1 MSFALRLYERFRV
14 LIHEAA
20 KFGVV
25 GLAGF
30 IVSLGGADVLRY
42 GAGVGKY
49 KAVVIATVL
58 ATVVTFIGN
67 RYWAFRHRER
77 TGMGRETVL
86 FFVFN
91 GIGLLIQL
99 ACVAIVQDGLNL
111 QGKIAYNAAN
121 LVGIGLGTLFRFW
134 SYRKW
139 VWRTQ
144 DPAPGV
150 QAGRH
155 RPVDRPLGFRRPV
168 SLRPGSLRP
177 GWPGPSRSA
186 WTRKPRCTVAARRST
201 SRGPGRTVRTPSR
214 PAASA
219 ANSPG
224 TTTAGPGIMAATA
237 ARVATAAARGATP
250 RGADP
255 SPLAAAALRGFP
267 ARARGAG
274 TGRGRL
280 ACSHRRTGRARTGTG
295 PLEAGGPGPA
305 LRSRRDAPPGPVEAS
320 PRTATGF
327 SHSPARRWAWPGGPG
342 RSWASLRRSFGVSAG
357 RCSRC
362 RCRRRAEGAERRPP
376 WPVPG

>member
-1 MSFALRLYERFRV
+1 MSFVLRLYERFRV

-30 IVSLGGADVLRY
+30 IVSLGGADALRY

-49 KAVVIATVL
+49 KAVIAATVL
-58 ATVVTFIGN
+58 ATVVTFVGN

-144 DPAPGV
+144 GPAAGV
-150 QAGRH
+150 PAGRH
-155 RPVDRPLGFRRPV
+155 RPG
-168 SLRPGSLRP
+168 
-177 GWPGPSRSA
+177 A
-186 WTRKPRCTVAARRST
+186 
-201 SRGPGRTVRTPSR
+201 
-214 PAASA
+214 PA
-219 ANSPG
+219 P
-224 TTTAGPGIMAATA
+224 
-237 ARVATAAARGATP
+237 
-250 RGADP
+250 
-255 SPLAAAALRGFP
+255 GFP
-267 ARARGAG
+267 EAGFPEAAVAEAVAVGLDEEATLYGRGAG
-274 TGRGRL
+274 EHEHGAGSYGAGPEELGGERGQY
-280 ACSHRRTGRARTGTG
+280 
-295 PLEAGGPGPA
+295 AGYD
-305 LRSRRDAPPGPVEAS
+305 RRDGNYGPD
-320 PRTATGF
+320 
-327 SHSPARRWAWPGGPG
+327 GGNGSRPG
-342 RSWASLRRSFGVSAG
+342 RHAARS
-357 RCSRC
+357 
-362 RCRRRAEGAERRPP
+362 
-376 WPVPG
+376 

>member
-49 KAVVIATVL
+49 KAVIAATVL
-58 ATVVTFIGN
+58 ATVVTFVGN

-99 ACVAIVQDGLNL
+99 VCVAIVQDGLNL

-144 DPAPGV
+144 DPAAGV
-150 QAGRH
+150 QAGHH
-155 RPVDRPLGFRRPV
+155 RPAAPAPGLPEAGFAEV
-168 SLRPGSLRP
+168 RPGSLRP
-177 GWPGPSRSA
+177 GWPRPSPLA
-186 WTRKPRCTVAARRST
+186 WTRKPRCTGAAPRST
-201 SRGPGRTVRTPSR
+201 GTGPGTTPQTRRGSTAN
-214 PAASA
+214 AAST
-219 ANSPG
+219 PG
-224 TTTAGPGIMAATA
+224 TTTAGPVTTAAT
-237 ARVATAAARGATP
+237 VATAAARAVTQ

-255 SPLAAAALRGFP
+255 PAVPEGTRMAALR
-267 ARARGAG
+267 AMA
-274 TGRGRL
+274 
-280 ACSHRRTGRARTGTG
+280 ARTPT
-295 PLEAGGPGPA
+295 
-305 LRSRRDAPPGPVEAS
+305 
-320 PRTATGF
+320 
-327 SHSPARRWAWPGGPG
+327 
-342 RSWASLRRSFGVSAG
+342 
-357 RCSRC
+357 
-362 RCRRRAEGAERRPP
+362 
-376 WPVPG
+376 

>member
-42 GAGVGKY
+42 GAGLGKY
-49 KAVVIATVL
+49 KAVIVATVL
-58 ATVVTFIGN
+58 ATVVTFVGN

-139 VWRTQ
+139 VWRTV
-144 DPAPGV
+144 DPAAVV

-155 RPVDRPLGFRRPV
+155 RP
-168 SLRPGSLRP
+168 
-177 GWPGPSRSA
+177 
-186 WTRKPRCTVAARRST
+186 AA
-201 SRGPGRTVRTPSR
+201 
-214 PAASA
+214 PA
-219 ANSPG
+219 P
-224 TTTAGPGIMAATA
+224 
-237 ARVATAAARGATP
+237 
-250 RGADP
+250 
-255 SPLAAAALRGFP
+255 GFP
-267 ARARGAG
+267 AAEFPGAEFPETG
-274 TGRGRL
+274 FPEAGVAEVLAAGLDEEATLYGRGPEEHE
-280 ACSHRRTGRARTGTG
+280 HRAGNYNVGPEEFGSERGRY
-295 PLEAGGPGPA
+295 AGNHDRQAGNYG
-305 LRSRRDAPPGPVEAS
+305 RDGGNGSNGSR
-320 PRTATGF
+320 
-327 SHSPARRWAWPGGPG
+327 PG
-342 RSWASLRRSFGVSAG
+342 RHAARS
-357 RCSRC
+357 
-362 RCRRRAEGAERRPP
+362 
-376 WPVPG
+376 

>member
-144 DPAPGV
+144 DPAAGV

-155 RPVDRPLGFRRPV
+155 RPVAPAPGFAEAGLPEA
-168 SLRPGSLRP
+168 GF
-177 GWPGPSRSA
+177 
-186 WTRKPRCTVAARRST
+186 
-201 SRGPGRTVRTPSR
+201 
-214 PAASA
+214 PAA
-219 ANSPG
+219 G
-224 TTTAGPGIMAATA
+224 VAGAVAVGLDEEATLYG
-237 ARVATAAARGATP
+237 RGAEEYEHEAGNYGADSE
-250 RGADP
+250 RAADERGQYAGNYGADP
-255 SPLAAAALRGFP
+255 EEFGGERGQY
-267 ARARGAG
+267 AGNYDRRAGDY
-274 TGRGRL
+274 GR
-280 ACSHRRTGRARTGTG
+280 
-295 PLEAGGPGPA
+295 EGGNG
-305 LRSRRDAPPGPVEAS
+305 SR
-320 PRTATGF
+320 
-327 SHSPARRWAWPGGPG
+327 PG
-342 RSWASLRRSFGVSAG
+342 RHAARS
-357 RCSRC
+357 
-362 RCRRRAEGAERRPP
+362 
-376 WPVPG
+376 